1 MKNNKIYAALFLS
14 FLLYPG
20 FISYSQES
28 NLAKFKFLIGEWVG
42 TGGGSISGKGEGGS
56 KFKFDLDS
64 NVIVRENY
72 AQYPEQNNGAG
83 YTHRDLMIIYYQS
96 SKPKAIYFDNEK
108 HVINYNIDFSENKV
122 IFTSEEVKGIPQFRL
137 TYEGAGENKMKLS
150 FEMAP
155 PNAPGK
161 FGSFL
166 TAEMHKKSAQ

>member
-20 FISYSQES
+20 FISYPQES

-42 TGGGSISGKGEGGS
+42 TGGGSISGKGGGGS
-56 KFKFDLDS
+56 IFKYDLDS

-72 AQYPEQNNGAG
+72 AQYPAQNDNPE
-83 YTHRDLMIIYYQS
+83 YTHKDLMIIYYQS

-108 HVINYNIDFSENKV
+108 HVINYNIEFSDNKV

-137 TYEGAGENKMKLS
+137 TYEGEGDNKMKLY
-150 FEMAP
+150 FDIAP

-161 FGSFL
+161 FGSYL
-166 TAEMHKKSAQ
+166 SAEMHKK